1 MAACGAVQG
10 HSALGQGLVVSRLA
24 SIEIDFIALLL
35 IGYGAIR
42 VSDDPNLEG
51 KAKTT
56 RSVRPADCNWV
67 AIPGAWH
74 RQATWFS
81 PL

>member
-51 KAKTT
+51 KAKWT
-56 RSVRPADCNWV
+56 SLFGNHALCPSC
-67 AIPGAWH
+67 G
-74 RQATWFS
+74 
-81 PL
+81 L